1 MRYPGL
7 KEEYYL
13 ADFEPDERVL
23 GELGVEPGRILCV
36 LRTAPSYA
44 LYLGGA
50 ESALPPRILRRLVE
64 DERTQTVVLACND
77 EQRRAVRELGLERV
91 LVPERA
97 VDGRSLVAFA
107 DLPVS
112 AGGTMNREAAV
123 LGTPVWSI
131 FEGRL
136 GAVDEQLAREGRLR
150 FLSDPSTSSWR
161 RSPRPRGGTGSA
173 AIQACLSVW
182 PFRTRCRT
190 LRGDGQADRARGDDR
205 RPAADV
211 FAYVTD
217 FSRVP
222 EWQATAIE
230 GRLESERMEQGARAF
245 EVRKVLG
252 RELESTLTIVEYAD
266 RRGAS
271 PRRSR
276 RPLSYRVSSSSSP
289 TTAARRFSSSSKV
302 SPAGSSASTS
312 PWSRSRSATRSRT
325 TSAA

>member
-1 MRYPGL
+1 M
-7 KEEYYL
+7 L
-13 ADFEPDERVL
+13 AR
-23 GELGVEPGRILCV
+23 
-36 LRTAPSYA
+36 
-44 LYLGGA
+44 
-50 ESALPPRILRRLVE
+50 
-64 DERTQTVVLACND
+64 ND

-107 DLPVS
+107 DLLVS

-150 FLSDPSTSSWR
+150 FLSDPVDIELAKKPEAAWR
-161 RSPRPRGGTGSA
+161 DRVRRDPGPACPSGRSERGAVRFEAMVRRIEHEVT
-173 AIQACLSVW
+173 I
-182 PFRTRCRT
+182 
-190 LRGDGQADRARGDDR
+190 D

-252 RELESTLTIVEYAD
+252 RELESTLTIVEYD
-266 RRGAS
+266 P
-271 PRRSR
+271 PRRFATEVASDR
-276 RPLSYRVSSSSSP
+276 SAIGSPSSSSP